1 MKANEKLL
9 IAKELLEL
17 NLSKKISQIS
27 IDLTYKQLHLILID
41 GINLYIVYN
50 DHEEYSYSIIF
61 SKLDLDRC
69 RFDNYDDHWL
79 VSSRPHHF
87 HPRKTKEAIRSPMK
101 GLPNQ
106 DIIKLV
112 ELLNSGKLKSIPS

>member
-1 MKANEKLL
+1 MKANEKL
-9 IAKELLEL
+9 IVAKELLEL
-17 NLSKKISQIS
+17 NLVNKISQLS
-27 IDLTYKQLHLILID
+27 INLTYNQLHIVLID
-41 GINLYIVYN
+41 GIHLYIVYN
-50 DHEEYSYSIIF
+50 DHGEYSYSIIF

-69 RFDNYDDHWL
+69 RFDNYDEHWK

-87 HPRKTKEAIRSPMK
+87 HPRKTKEAIKSPMK

-112 ELLNSGKLKSIPS
+112 ELLNSGKLKSIP